1 MSLLPFK
8 FKDEVKLD
16 FLSITNA
23 LLVKVLFVYIC
34 IDLYLF
40 ILELVV
46 IVISYTRIEFT

>member
-16 FLSITNA
+16 FLSIITNA
-23 LLVKVLFVYIC
+23 LLVKALFVYIC

-46 IVISYTRIEFT
+46 IVISYTRI